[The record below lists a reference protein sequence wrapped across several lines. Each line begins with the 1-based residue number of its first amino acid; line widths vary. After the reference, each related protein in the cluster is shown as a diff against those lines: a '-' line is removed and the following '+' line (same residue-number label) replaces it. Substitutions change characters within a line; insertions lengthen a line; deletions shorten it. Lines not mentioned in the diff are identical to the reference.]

1 MADISI
7 VGVRLT
13 VEGSEAAVAKI
24 GAVDAAAKTMTGSLK
39 DAGGAETTGGLSR
52 LIVSVENVGS
62 SMDLASGKTSGFH
75 GVLKDLDGTLSSVS
89 SSLMRFTA
97 YGLGGAALGLA
108 GLSIGVV
115 GFGVKAAASFQQ
127 TKVSFDTMLG
137 SIEKGDALFKSL
149 QQFNFQTPFQLPDI
163 THAAQTLLQY
173 GFTGDNVMPV
183 LKTLT
188 NVASAAPAGQQTDDL
203 MRSALALGQISSA
216 GVVRGQDV
224 NQLTQAGF
232 PIIKLLAEASGQTPE
247 ALAKQLRGGG
257 ITLPAS
263 TLVNAIS
270 AGTGTTLSPYADA
283 AQAQNR
289 TLPGQWSN
297 LVDTLRMDAATAS
310 QPLADVLTKNMP
322 AITKSLNDVLTQIT
336 PQLNTFFTSLA
347 QSAPG
352 AIEKVGPALT
362 GLLDGLQQHGPE
374 IVGFLKDIGSLIPD
388 LVRVGG
394 DLLPIVDGMARGFH
408 DLLSLPF
415 GVGTGLVTGLLVG
428 LLGYNA
434 LKGTVGVVKGM
445 AEALDL
451 LATAEG
457 RKKMADMLS
466 PGAIGPG
473 GKILAGA
480 GGALGLGI
488 AGYDA
493 SQHGASVANVLGGAA
508 SGALTGAAIG
518 SVIPGVGTAI
528 GAGAG
533 AVIGG
538 AVPFIA
544 GQTHH
549 HVAIHV
555 NAAGDPVAVTK
566 AIDDYYRNVQ
576 LRQGVPA
583 TP

>member
-13 VEGSEAAVAKI
+13 VEGSEESVAKI

-39 DAGGAETTGGLSR
+39 DAGGAESTGALSR
-52 LIVSVENVGS
+52 LVVSVENVGS
-62 SMDLASGKTSGFH
+62 SMDAASSKTSGFH

-97 YGLGGAALGLA
+97 YGIGGAALGLA
-108 GLSIGVV
+108 GLGTAVV

-137 SIEKGDALFKSL
+137 SVDKGNALFAQL
-149 QQFNFQTPFQLPDI
+149 QQFNFQTPFQLPDL

-173 GFTGDNVMPV
+173 GFTDANVVPV

-188 NVASAAPAGQQTDDL
+188 NVASAAPAGQQSDDL

-216 GVVRGQDV
+216 GVIRGQDV

-232 PIIKLLAEASGQTPE
+232 PIIKLLAEATGQTSE

-257 ITLPAS
+257 ITLPSS
-263 TLVNAIS
+263 TLVNAIA
-270 AGTGTTLSPYADA
+270 AGSGPTLSLYADA

-297 LVDTLRMDAATAS
+297 LVDTLRMDAAKAS
-310 QPLADVLTKNMP
+310 QPLEDALTKELP
-322 AITKSLNDVLTQIT
+322 SITTSLNGVLTQLT
-336 PQLNTFFTSLA
+336 PQLNTFFMGLA

-352 AIEKVGPALT
+352 AIEKVGPALK
-362 GLLDGLQQHGPE
+362 GILDGLQQHGPE
-374 IVGFLKDIGSLIPD
+374 IVGFLRDIGSLIPD

-408 DLLSLPF
+408 DLLNLPF
-415 GVGTGLVTGLLVG
+415 GIGTGLVTGMLG
-428 LLGYNA
+428 ALLGYNA
-434 LKGTVGVVKGM
+434 LKGTIGVVKGM

-457 RKKMADMLS
+457 RKKMADAFG
-466 PGAIGPG
+466 GASIGPG
-473 GKILAGA
+473 GKILAGV
-480 GGALGLGI
+480 GGAAGLGI

-493 SQHGASVANVLGGAA
+493 SQSGPSFSNVAGGAVSGLVLGG
-508 SGALTGAAIG
+508 SIG
-518 SVIPGVGTAI
+518 SVIPGVGTAVGMGV
-528 GAGAG
+528 GAAVGA
-533 AVIGG
+533 
-538 AVPFIA
+538 AVPLIA

-549 HVAIHV
+549 HVTIQV
-555 NAAGDPVAVTK
+555 NAASDPAATTK
-566 AIDDYYRNVQ
+566 AIDDYYRQVQ